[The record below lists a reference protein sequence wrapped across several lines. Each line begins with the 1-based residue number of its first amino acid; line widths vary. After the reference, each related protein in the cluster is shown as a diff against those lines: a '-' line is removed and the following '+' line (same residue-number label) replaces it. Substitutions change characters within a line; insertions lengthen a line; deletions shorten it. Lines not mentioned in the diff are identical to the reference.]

1 MMVTDCIN
9 LTIKEKKMI
18 TNNIQLIISKKMCE
32 SPVFY
37 LLKMCSFTPYPKL
50 FFCPNFEVW
59 KKSVH
64 LKKKTKGLSILKD
77 FLFSVLKETVMS

>member
-1 MMVTDCIN
+1 MY
-9 LTIKEKKMI
+9 
-18 TNNIQLIISKKMCE
+18 E

-50 FFCPNFEVW
+50 FFTPNFEVW

-64 LKKKTKGLSILKD
+64 LKKKTKGLCILKD
-77 FLFSVLKETVMS
+77 FLFSVLKETFMS